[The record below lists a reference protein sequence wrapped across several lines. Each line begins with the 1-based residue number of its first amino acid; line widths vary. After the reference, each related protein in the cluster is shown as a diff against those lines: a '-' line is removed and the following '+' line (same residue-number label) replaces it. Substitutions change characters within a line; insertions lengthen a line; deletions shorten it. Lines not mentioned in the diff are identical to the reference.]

1 MYNRRHR
8 SMKLTKAFAQQS
20 RAWILAEVVA
30 ALVVIGVLDFITSY
44 EFRMLPLYAGPIFV
58 AGWFFGKRL
67 GIGAALVSAVI
78 WWCANWFNGDPDL
91 HSWVR
96 AWEIARHVSFFVLVG
111 WTGAALRAK
120 NDIATA
126 RIALLE
132 HSRRLESEIVGISE
146 AEQRRIGQDLHD
158 GVCQVLAALTCSA
171 TELRGELE
179 KRNLPE
185 EARTAGEL
193 ARLLQSAV
201 VETRDLARSLFPA
214 HVSEV
219 GLSLALESLAQ
230 SVTQLHGID
239 CTFQSSGSE
248 IDRGDAV
255 ATHLYRIAQEAIH
268 NATRHGK
275 ATHIA
280 VALAAADDRVTL
292 RVADDGGGI
301 SRPPQSING
310 IGMAVMRYRARL
322 SGGELAVES
331 PREGGTIVSCTAK
344 INGAP
349 HEAVAV

>member
-1 MYNRRHR
+1 
-8 SMKLTKAFAQQS
+8 MKLTKAFAQQS
-20 RAWILAEVVA
+20 RTWILAEVAA
-30 ALVVIGVLDFITSY
+30 ALLIIGFLDYVTSY
-44 EFRMLPLYAGPIFV
+44 EFRLLPLYAGPIFV

-67 GIGAALVSAVI
+67 GIGTALFSAII

-96 AWEIARHVSFFVLVG
+96 SWEVTRHISFFLVVG
-111 WTGAALRAK
+111 WVGAALRAK
-120 NDIATA
+120 SDIATA

-132 HSRRLESEIVGISE
+132 HSRQLESEIVGISE

-185 EARTAGEL
+185 QAKSAAEL
-193 ARLLQSAV
+193 ARLLQRAV
-201 VETRDLARSLFPA
+201 VETRDLARSLVPA

-219 GLSLALESLAQ
+219 GLSLALEALAQ
-230 SVTQLHGID
+230 SVSSLHGIN
-239 CTFQSSGSE
+239 CTFRSSGGE
-248 IDRGDAV
+248 IDRNDAV
-255 ATHLYRIAQEAIH
+255 ATHLYRIAQEAIN

-275 ATHIA
+275 AKNIT
-280 VALAAADDRVTL
+280 VALEAADHAVLL
-292 RVADDGGGI
+292 RVADDGAGI
-301 SRPPQSING
+301 PSTALSNNG

-331 PREGGTIVSCTAK
+331 PPSGGTIVSCTARM
-344 INGAP
+344 NGA
-349 HEAVAV
+349 HDEIVAA